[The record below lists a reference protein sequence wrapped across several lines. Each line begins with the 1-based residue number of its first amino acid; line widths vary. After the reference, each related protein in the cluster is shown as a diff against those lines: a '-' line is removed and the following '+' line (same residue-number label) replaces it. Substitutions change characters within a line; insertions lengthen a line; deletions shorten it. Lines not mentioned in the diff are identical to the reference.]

1 VFVNFS
7 VKDGLPTK
15 FIYSAAQDKKGY
27 MWFGTASG
35 LYRYDGHLFK
45 AFRSTADIPGRT
57 IANILQ
63 TVATDDAGNLW
74 LGSLNTLQW
83 YNPVSNTFWTPDYKK
98 PMVKKLCDAYTRCI
112 TKGSNGVMWLA
123 TTGDYFYKFN
133 PSDSSFTHFG
143 PAYPSSA
150 SIVCIRLMEAAGH
163 IWAVHKEGLYEFSY
177 EGTLLGFYPCKNND
191 LTNGCH
197 NKEQNHFWLSTSLS
211 GVFKFSLTE
220 KKYEPLVIKSGQ
232 FINTH
237 LFCIVQ
243 GNNRE
248 LYMGGYPFF
257 KIDIAAQKLYAP
269 STNKENEYNLGVTKV
284 VELFFDREQNLWLCS
299 HNGLSMMPW
308 QNGRVKTIPLKD
320 RLQGNLVEPQGAFGV
335 PGTNNLL
342 VLGTNTVGLLY
353 YDAQQDT
360 LFTVPNRTA
369 PGKAISGLVEA
380 PDGTMFLS
388 DDTHFFKFL
397 PVERKLVPHSLKD
410 QQGKDISKVWRST
423 CNGNGMLFIGT
434 TGNGFY
440 TWQYPAGKLIHYN
453 KWDIDPASETKED
466 NELYPVLTDSKN
478 STWFTSNSGV
488 YQYQPSENKYLHHAF
503 KEQPGVTLPGRTSSV
518 AEDNAGHYWISTI
531 SNGLYEMWFEGGRE
545 ILKNYTIASGISLPS
560 DYNLKIK
567 KDKNDG
573 SLWINNLNGLLHFN
587 PATRKVMSIFDKQN
601 GFSGDGGGYTFS
613 ITPQNTLA
621 RLFYG
626 SMDLI
631 DLNRYTW
638 NTHIPEISFNSVKI
652 MDREMV
658 GAELA
663 KNPYLA
669 VDHQD
674 AFLRFEFT
682 ALLFNN
688 GNRNQYAYMLSGADK
703 DWIYSGTQNSVA
715 YSGLKPGTYYFRV
728 KAANN
733 DGIWGPEKKIE
744 IRIKPPFYTTW
755 WFIAL
760 CIAAIAFLFFGWNR
774 YKINQARRE
783 EKLKASFAKQIAET
797 EMKALRA
804 QMNPH
809 FIFNS
814 LNSIQKYILKNE
826 NFQASQYLTRFS
838 RLIRLILDHSNQ
850 NTILLSS
857 ELDLLK
863 LYVEME
869 SLRFDNKFDYSI
881 RADEN
886 INAETLELPSMLI
899 QPFVENAIWHGLLHL
914 ERRGK
919 LDIHFARD
927 GNNLTVTIDDDGVG
941 RAKAGELKSKQVLK
955 KKSYGMQI
963 TEDRIEIINRTQH
976 INATCEIID
985 KTDATG
991 QALGTTVRL
1000 TIPVKPLKT

>member
-1 VFVNFS
+1 
-7 VKDGLPTK
+7 
-15 FIYSAAQDKKGY
+15 
-27 MWFGTASG
+27 MWFGTGTG

-45 AFRSTADIPGRT
+45 AFRSTADIPGHT

-63 TVATDDAGNLW
+63 AVATDDAGNLW

-98 PMVKKLCDAYTRCI
+98 PMVKKLCDAYVYCI

-123 TTGDYFYKFN
+123 TNRDYFYKFN
-133 PSDSSFTHFG
+133 PADSSFTHFG

-150 SIVCIRLMEAAGH
+150 SKICIRVIEAGGH
-163 IWAVHKEGLYEFSY
+163 VWTVHNEGLYEFSY
-177 EGTLLGFYPCKNND
+177 DGKLMGFYPCKSNN
-191 LTNGCH
+191 LTNGCY
-197 NKEQNHFWLSTSLS
+197 NSDQNCLWLSTGVS
-211 GVFKFSLTE
+211 GVIKFSLAD
-220 KKYEPLVIKSGQ
+220 KKYEPLEIKSGKSV
-232 FINTH
+232 NTYM
-237 LFCIVQ
+237 FCIAQ
-243 GNNRE
+243 NNNRE
-248 LYMGGYPFF
+248 LYIGGYPFF
-257 KIDIAAQKLYAP
+257 KIDIAAQKMYTP
-269 STNKENEYNLGVTKV
+269 STSKENEYNLGVTKV

-308 QNGRVKTIPLKD
+308 QNGQVKTIPLTD
-320 RLQGNLVEPQGAFGV
+320 RLQGNPVEPQGAYDL

-342 VLGTNTVGLLY
+342 VLGTNTAGLLY
-353 YDAQQDT
+353 YDAPQDT
-360 LFTVPNRTA
+360 LFTLPNTTA

-380 PDGTMFLS
+380 PDGNLFLS

-397 PVERKLVPHSLKD
+397 PADRKLVPYSLKD
-410 QQGKDISKVWRST
+410 QYGNDITQVWRST
-423 CNGNGMLFIGT
+423 ANSNGTLFIGA

-440 TWQYPAGKLIHYN
+440 TWQYPAGKLMHYN
-453 KWDIDPASETKED
+453 KWDIDPAAETKGD

-478 STWFTSNSGV
+478 NTWFTSNSGV
-488 YQYQPSENKYLHHAF
+488 YEYRPSENKYLHHAF
-503 KEQPGVTLPGRTSSV
+503 KEQPGVTLPGRTNAV
-518 AEDNAGHYWISTI
+518 AEDNAGHYWISTS

-545 ILKNYTIASGISLPS
+545 ILKNYTIASGIGLPS
-560 DYNLKIK
+560 DYTLKIK
-567 KDKNDG
+567 KDKKDG
-573 SLWINNLNGLLHFN
+573 SLWINSLNGLLHFN
-587 PATRKVMSIFDKQN
+587 PLTRNVMSIFDKQN
-601 GFSGDGGGYTFS
+601 GFSGDGGGYSFN

-626 SMDLI
+626 NMDLI
-631 DLNRYTW
+631 NLNTYRW
-638 NTHIPEISFNSVKI
+638 NTHIPEIQFNSVKI
-652 MDREMV
+652 MDREV
-658 GAELA
+658 AGPELD
-663 KNPYLA
+663 KNLYLELG
-669 VDHQD
+669 HRD

-703 DWIYSGTQNSVA
+703 DWIFSGTQNSVA

-728 KAANN
+728 KAANS
-733 DGIWGPEKKIE
+733 DGVWGPEKTIK

-783 EKLKASFAKQIAET
+783 EKLKASFAQQIAET

-857 ELDLLK
+857 ELDMLK
-863 LYVEME
+863 LYIEME
-869 SLRFDNKFDYSI
+869 SLRFDHQFDYTVQTTGS
-881 RADEN
+881 

-899 QPFVENAIWHGLLHL
+899 QPYVENAIWHGLLHKAD
-914 ERRGK
+914 RGR
-919 LDIHFARD
+919 LDIRFAKDDR
-927 GNNLTVTIDDDGVG
+927 GNLIVTIDDDGIG
-941 RAKAGELKSKQVLK
+941 REKAAELKSKQVLK

-963 TEDRIEIINRTQH
+963 TEDRIAIINRTQH
-976 INATCEIID
+976 IHATSEIID
-985 KTDATG
+985 KKDNQGNPT
-991 QALGTTVRL
+991 GTTVIL
-1000 TIPVKPLKT
+1000 TIPVKPLNT